1 MHLKIENFLSYLL
14 LILPISLISGP
25 FLPDLII
32 SISSIIFLF
41 FLFYKK
47 EISFLKN
54 DFFIIVSIFYIL
66 IVINSFF
73 SEQNLFS
80 LKNTFFYFRFFVFA
94 FLLKYLIKNK
104 KNFLKNLS
112 ITIFF
117 TLIVVSLDAVVEFF
131 LGYHWI
137 FDKTKYAEFTV
148 NDRISGL
155 FDEEYILGGFILAFF
170 PATLIL
176 FKNYFNKKNI
186 YIYFLFFIF
195 FLIFIFSIIIS
206 GKELV

>member
-41 FLFYKK
+41 FILQK

-80 LKNTFFYFRFFVFA
+80 LKNTFFYFRF
-94 FLLKYLIKNK
+94 LYLH
-104 KNFLKNLS
+104 
-112 ITIFF
+112 FF
-117 TLIVVSLDAVVEFF
+117 
-131 LGYHWI
+131 
-137 FDKTKYAEFTV
+137 
-148 NDRISGL
+148 
-155 FDEEYILGGFILAFF
+155 
-170 PATLIL
+170 
-176 FKNYFNKKNI
+176 
-186 YIYFLFFIF
+186 
-195 FLIFIFSIIIS
+195 
-206 GKELV
+206 

>member
-41 FLFYKK
+41 FLFYKRNK
-47 EISFLKN
+47 FFKN

-80 LKNTFFYFRFFVFA
+80 LK
-94 FLLKYLIKNK
+94 I
-104 KNFLKNLS
+104 
-112 ITIFF
+112 
-117 TLIVVSLDAVVEFF
+117 
-131 LGYHWI
+131 
-137 FDKTKYAEFTV
+137 
-148 NDRISGL
+148 
-155 FDEEYILGGFILAFF
+155 
-170 PATLIL
+170 
-176 FKNYFNKKNI
+176 
-186 YIYFLFFIF
+186 LFFILDF
-195 FLIFIFSIIIS
+195 CICISFKIFDT
-206 GKELV
+206 K

>member
-94 FLLKYLIKNK
+94 FLLKYLIQNK
-104 KNFLKNLS
+104 KKFSKKFINLNFFYS
-112 ITIFF
+112 Y
-117 TLIVVSLDAVVEFF
+117 SC
-131 LGYHWI
+131 
-137 FDKTKYAEFTV
+137 
-148 NDRISGL
+148 IS
-155 FDEEYILGGFILAFF
+155 
-170 PATLIL
+170 
-176 FKNYFNKKNI
+176 
-186 YIYFLFFIF
+186 
-195 FLIFIFSIIIS
+195 
-206 GKELV
+206 